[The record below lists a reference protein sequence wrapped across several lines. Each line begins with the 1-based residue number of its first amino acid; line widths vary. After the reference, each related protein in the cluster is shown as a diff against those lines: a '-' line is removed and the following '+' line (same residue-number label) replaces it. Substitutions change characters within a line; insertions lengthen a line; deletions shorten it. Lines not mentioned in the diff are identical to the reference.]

1 MSDAAA
7 VVPNKVRRPS
17 GKRARIRRAKYQID
31 KVFPGRTYR
40 QYVNMT
46 QGVNRTKHGR
56 KITIKAR
63 IKPRKTGIRVEWT
76 LDTPDPP
83 QAANRAGLPPAK
95 RAFLSAV
102 SSVTDAKGIAEVT
115 LTLST
120 YGGDRF
126 RVGARIKGRMK
137 YKKYSGWFHVW
148 RKLYFDIAEMK
159 TKDGAGKYGLSAAI
173 VNRIKTGYAK
183 GFIELKDTGKRHLG
197 DYKDNFDTVEKGF
210 KWGDKYC
217 ANNGVPQKVHFCVID
232 HASPL
237 LGSYGAKTKWVAEEA
252 NTTPFTSTAKIRPYD
267 FAGHNWVVKVE
278 YEDTISVLGVSVKT
292 WKAFTPKVEMVGT
305 RGKRKFKIDFTGTG
319 LTPSSAN
326 KVKFRLTYLQAGS
339 YGGWG
344 GSNCL
349 HLLIC
354 KGEYLDL
361 TTEANA
367 NNQIVVAC
375 MHEVGHAMGLVPS
388 TVAWHDA
395 SHSAH
400 CKYNKCTM
408 WFESSPGN
416 EAFHDEATSDPG
428 CRTFVR
434 ETELTKNVLQPK
446 WKFPR

>member
-1 MSDAAA
+1 MINDPAAA
-7 VVPNKVRRPS
+7 PSKVRRPS
-17 GKRARIRRAKYQID
+17 GKRVRVRRALRRID
-31 KVFPGRTYR
+31 KVFPARKYR

-46 QGVNRTKHGR
+46 QGTNRTKHGR

-120 YGGDRF
+120 YGGDKF

-148 RKLYFDIAEMK
+148 HKLYFDIAEMK
-159 TKDGAGKYGLSAAI
+159 TKDGAGKYGLSVAV

-232 HASPL
+232 HAAPRH
-237 LGSYGAKTKWVAEEA
+237 GSYGAKTMWIEELA
-252 NTTPFTSTAKIRPYD
+252 DTTPFTSTAKIRPYD
-267 FAGHNWVVKVE
+267 FSGYNWLVKVE
-278 YEDTISVLGVSVKT
+278 YEDTILVLGVSTKLWKT
-292 WKAFTPKVEMVGT
+292 FTPQVTLIGT
-305 RGKRKFKIDFTGTG
+305 RGKRKFKVDFSGTAV
-319 LTPSSAN
+319 TPTAAN
-326 KVKFRLTYLQAGS
+326 KVKVRLTYLQSGS

-354 KGEYLDL
+354 RGEYLDV
-361 TTEANA
+361 TTAA
-367 NNQIVVAC
+367 GADNQIVVAA
-375 MHEVGHAMGLVPS
+375 MHEVGHAMGLVPAS
-388 TVAWHDA
+388 VAWHDA

-400 CKYNKCTM
+400 CKYNTCTM
-408 WFESSPGN
+408 WWESRAGN
-416 EAFHDEATSDPG
+416 EAFHVEATSDPG
-428 CRTFVR
+428 CRTYVR
-434 ETELTKNVLQPK
+434 EADLSKTALQSK